1 MTTLDELSFDAKA
14 VTMENDS
21 EFSIFV
27 LEQNEISN
35 LDATQPNYLDKLI
48 ESDFIKEGKMDPN
61 NYMED
66 VGKNL
71 SLTPTGF
78 YDLKVSLFFEDKKNI
93 YEIIYLNYEPPEEK
107 DIDENKIT
115 LTINELASLLTINGD
130 KIYGNALILKT
141 KLPVEDYSMKYED
154 FERKDI
160 RKILERRI
168 NTKIVVYEDDY
179 RELDLV
185 GNIETFAESFFEKRH
200 FKRLEIPFLKH
211 NINILYTVFEYG
223 EENVCGTIIKEKID
237 KCIWFSMYSAEYS
250 CDLSLDEVNKIIYLS
265 DKLDKYD
272 IPEEFLKEEK
282 DDMNRKLIKNKY
294 RILERVYK
302 NNI

>member
-14 VTMENDS
+14 VTMENNS
-21 EFSIFV
+21 EFSIFI

-35 LDATQPNYLDKLI
+35 LDSTHSNYLDKLI
-48 ESDFIKEGKMDPN
+48 DSDFIKEGKINPN
-61 NYMED
+61 TYMED

-78 YDLKVSLFFEDKKNI
+78 YDLKVSLFFEDRENI

-115 LTINELASLLTINGD
+115 LTINELASLLIINGD
-130 KIYGNALILKT
+130 KVYGNALILKT
-141 KLPVEDYSMKYED
+141 KLPIDDYSMRYENL
-154 FERKDI
+154 EKKDI
-160 RKILERRI
+160 KKILERRI
-168 NTKIVVYEDDY
+168 NTKIIVYEDDY
-179 RELDLV
+179 KEIDLV
-185 GNIETFAESFFEKRH
+185 GNIETFAEEFFEKRH

-211 NINILYTVFEYG
+211 NINIFYTVFDYG
-223 EENVCGTIIKEKID
+223 EENICGTIIKEKID

-250 CDLSLDEVNKIIYLS
+250 CDLSLDDVKKIIFLS

-272 IPEEFLKEEK
+272 TPEEYVKEEK
-282 DDMNRKLIKNKY
+282 DEMNRRLIKIKY

-302 NNI
+302 NYI

>member
-14 VTMENDS
+14 VTMENNS
-21 EFSIFV
+21 EFSIFI

-35 LDATQPNYLDKLI
+35 LDSTHSNYLDKLI
-48 ESDFIKEGKMDPN
+48 DSDFIKEGKINPN
-61 NYMED
+61 TYMED

-78 YDLKVSLFFEDKKNI
+78 YDLKVSLFFEDRENI

-115 LTINELASLLTINGD
+115 LTINELASLLIINGD
-130 KIYGNALILKT
+130 KVYGNALILKT
-141 KLPVEDYSMKYED
+141 KLPIDDYSMRYENL
-154 FERKDI
+154 EKKDI
-160 RKILERRI
+160 KKILERRI
-168 NTKIVVYEDDY
+168 NTKIIVYEDDY
-179 RELDLV
+179 KEIDLV
-185 GNIETFAESFFEKRH
+185 GNIETFAEEFFEKRH

-211 NINILYTVFEYG
+211 NINIFYTVFDYG
-223 EENVCGTIIKEKID
+223 EENICGTIIKEKID

-250 CDLSLDEVNKIIYLS
+250 CDLSLDDVKKIIFLS

-272 IPEEFLKEEK
+272 TPEEYVKEEK
-282 DDMNRKLIKNKY
+282 DEMNRRLIKNKY

-302 NNI
+302 NYI